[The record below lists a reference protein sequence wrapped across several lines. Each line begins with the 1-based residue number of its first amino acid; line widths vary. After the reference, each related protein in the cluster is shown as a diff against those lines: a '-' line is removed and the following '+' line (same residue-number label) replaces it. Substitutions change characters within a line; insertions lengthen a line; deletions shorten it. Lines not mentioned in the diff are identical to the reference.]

1 MASGTYFNSLAPVQ
15 NKGVL
20 TLLGMLVLA
29 GCAAIPSLDMSDGPI
44 EPPGQDIGIVIGS
57 VLVHTDQEP
66 PDSWFNKLFGRN
78 TAGFDYD
85 FEILRAVDP
94 ARPQPPG
101 EEHYELEVKPAVER
115 IFVARLPFGRYVISS
130 FRYKHTSV
138 LAGELGLNFVVAPRT
153 TLYIGRL
160 ILQVP
165 RRVTL
170 GTPYTVEIQNGRE
183 ATIGA
188 LQTQHPGLGRDA
200 LDALIQAR

>member
-1 MASGTYFNSLAPVQ
+1 MDQGNVGPGRVIAV
-15 NKGVL
+15 
-20 TLLGMLVLA
+20 LGMLVLA
-29 GCAAIPSLDMSDGPI
+29 GCATIPSLDMSDGPI
-44 EPPGQDIGIVIGS
+44 EPPGQNIGIVIGS

-66 PDSWFNKLFGRN
+66 PDSWFNKLFGR
-78 TAGFDYD
+78 TAKGFDYD
-85 FEILRAVDP
+85 FEILRAVSP
-94 ARPQPPG
+94 AHPQPPG
-101 EEHYELEVKPAVER
+101 EERYELEVKPAVER
-115 IFVARLPFGRYVISS
+115 IFVARLPFGRYVINS
-130 FRYKHTSV
+130 FRYKGISV
-138 LAGELGLNFVVAPRT
+138 LAGELGLTFVVAPRT

-160 ILQVP
+160 ILEVP